1 MSLFVRHYNQYMKT
15 NDRKNSDNN
24 LIKFKKS
31 NPTNKLEDKK
41 K

>member
-15 NDRKNSDNN
+15 NGRKNFENN